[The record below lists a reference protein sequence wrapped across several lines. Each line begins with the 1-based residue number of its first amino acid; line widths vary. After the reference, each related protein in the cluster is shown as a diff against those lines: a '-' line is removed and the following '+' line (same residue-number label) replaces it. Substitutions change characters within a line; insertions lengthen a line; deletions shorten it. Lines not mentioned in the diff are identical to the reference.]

1 MIRLFCGFDAREAI
15 GWQVFASSVLRHTR
29 NIVQMTPLS
38 SAGVREGSNAFTNS
52 RFLVPYLCGY
62 KGMAIFADASDM
74 LLLHDLSE
82 LAYHFDPRFA
92 LQVVQ
97 HSYKTRHPIKYMGTD
112 MQCPNRDYPRK
123 NWASLFIANCAH
135 PAWQAMTPA
144 ALRDM
149 LTAGA
154 NPLTLSWLA
163 DDLIGTLPAAW
174 NVLADEG
181 QDTAGAKLLH
191 WTAGIPCI
199 PAYRSSPGADLW
211 RAELDRLN
219 TFGG

>member
-29 NIVQMTPLS
+29 NIVQMTPLA

-52 RFLVPYLCGY
+52 RFLVPHFCGFE
-62 KGMAIFADASDM
+62 GMAIFADASDM
-74 LLLHDLSE
+74 LLLADLSE
-82 LAYHFDPRFA
+82 LAYHFNPKYA
-92 LQVVQ
+92 LQVVR
-97 HSYKTRHPIKYMGTD
+97 HSYKTRHPIKYRGTD

-123 NWASLFIANCAH
+123 NWASLFVANCAH
-135 PAWQAMTPA
+135 PAWRSMTPGTM
-144 ALRDM
+144 RDM

-154 NPLTLSWLA
+154 NPLTLSWLS
-163 DDLIGTLPAAW
+163 DELIGSLPPEW

-181 QDTAGAKLLH
+181 QPIEGAKLLH

-199 PAYRSSPGADLW
+199 REYRDSPGADLW